1 MKDWQLILTLL
12 FAVGWISW
20 AIDKTGDKIIQR
32 IDRLEA
38 KIGEIES
45 KQNES

>member
-1 MKDWQLILTLL
+1 MKNWQSILTVL
-12 FAVGWISW
+12 FALGWISW

-38 KIGEIES
+38 KIEEIES
-45 KQNES
+45 KHNES

>member
-38 KIGEIES
+38 KIDEIES